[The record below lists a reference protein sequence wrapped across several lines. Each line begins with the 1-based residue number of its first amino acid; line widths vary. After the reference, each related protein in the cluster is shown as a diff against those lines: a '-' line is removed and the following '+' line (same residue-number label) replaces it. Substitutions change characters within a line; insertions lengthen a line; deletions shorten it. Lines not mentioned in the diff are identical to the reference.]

1 MNYWRCGLTSL
12 VGSDVNWCIL
22 GWIRALVRYSVD
34 SLDFKRVL
42 GVGQQFTYE
51 DPGVCE
57 SQLAWNELNIVP
69 TTRAAPSAASAAL
82 ADDVVDNVITTA
94 SFPRR
99 IPLQHQWSLV
109 HTGDDV
115 LRSRRHSWKKQTI
128 CANYIYLW
136 LRKFYSYSEG
146 KMSFSCTWPNVRRV
160 YVSNNVNITSIK
172 NTNINYSTCLINKY
186 WFNCIYLMFLLLFGT
201 AMQLFFIFKQIDFLL
216 KWTTTKS
223 NLKYCFN

>member
-12 VGSDVNWCIL
+12 VGSDVDWCIL

-34 SLDFKRVL
+34 SLDFKCVL

-57 SQLAWNELNIVP
+57 SKLAWNELNIVP

-115 LRSRRHSWKKQTI
+115 LRSRRHSWKKKQYPQIIFI
-128 CANYIYLW
+128 CELESSTVILKEKSVSPVRDLMY
-136 LRKFYSYSEG
+136 EG
-146 KMSFSCTWPNVRRV
+146 YM
-160 YVSNNVNITSIK
+160 
-172 NTNINYSTCLINKY
+172 CLIML
-186 WFNCIYLMFLLLFGT
+186 IIL
-201 AMQLFFIFKQIDFLL
+201 Q
-216 KWTTTKS
+216 
-223 NLKYCFN
+223 